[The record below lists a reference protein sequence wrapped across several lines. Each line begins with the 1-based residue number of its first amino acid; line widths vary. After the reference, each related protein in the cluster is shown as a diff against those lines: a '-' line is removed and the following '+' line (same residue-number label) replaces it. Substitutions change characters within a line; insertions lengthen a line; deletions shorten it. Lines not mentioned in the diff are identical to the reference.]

1 MHKLP
6 KKSIT
11 QHKNTSKNT
20 LSRESNTRDEIQ
32 KLLLEGCTLQE
43 IATQRNLTVQT
54 IEGHLIDLYQNSQVS
69 LQVVLNFTEFETL
82 KIIKPYWSEDDT
94 KLSDVKN
101 ALSDAGYTDISYF
114 DIKLCKALLV
124 KKDL

>member
-11 QHKNTSKNT
+11 QHKSTSRNTP
-20 LSRESNTRDEIQ
+20 SRESSTRDETQ
-32 KLLLEGCTLQE
+32 KLLLEGCILQE

-54 IEGHLIDLYQNSQVS
+54 IEGHLIDLYQNSQIS
-69 LQVVLNFTEFETL
+69 LQIVLNFTEFETL
-82 KIIKPYWSEDDT
+82 KIIKPYWSEDNR

-101 ALSDAGYTDISYF
+101 ALSDA
-114 DIKLCKALLV
+114 
-124 KKDL
+124 